1 MIEIVAKAQQGTERT
16 SLDVQ
21 ETPVEFNYKID
32 DLADI
37 SAKRSPHSLRFSMPR
52 SRVNDKFFAHFYNVN
67 LTSGTFSP
75 QVKTDVEV
83 FDGGVV
89 ILHGILQLH
98 SVDEANYEVSVLG
111 EIADFFEKIRDLSF
125 QDLFI
130 NPNDGTLDTDLDHTL
145 SSANIKSSWSILN
158 DITTGQVGDGV
169 IVYPLSDTALPL
181 GENNDKGFFRD
192 GQFGMG
198 VGNSEIL
205 PTTQKPSIQI
215 KWLFGRIAKYA
226 GFSISSNFFNTDHF
240 EKIYMT
246 LATEQSE
253 IVLRDTYG
261 LRVGLNNNISFNFL
275 PVSPPMSNIGTSLL
289 KETGLYYD
297 PDALFTGGAF
307 IAPFTGTY
315 VFKISY
321 KWICTPP
328 PTGTS
333 YTVKS
338 VITGPGG
345 IYGSFPEVYG
355 PQVYYAYSS
364 AFDHYTT
371 TSQVTCSQ
379 GDALQ
384 FNVISTGQNAPLEF
398 QKDDWGSPGL
408 GTYVE
413 LLNYTA
419 EGGLVNVRENF
430 PSMKVGEWVKEISQR
445 FNLVLLTENEN
456 PTVLNIEPW
465 NEFVDANTSFEDWST
480 KVDIDSI
487 KIEPTTAYQKKQIK
501 FTDGEG
507 EDWKNS
513 WWQDNVG
520 WVKGQAIYNNST
532 PDFVTEEQVIGGK
545 FQPLRLSTIPSDF
558 FNGPTELNN
567 VLVQRF
573 YSQDIGSEGEK
584 TNVSAKPILSYY
596 HGTQLNASNISTIF
610 YLGAQGNQ
618 TSFQKYPFFSE
629 FSDSPVVDSS
639 LSLSW
644 GYDYPDNV
652 GSPYIGEGISLN
664 QCFQTYWA
672 RFMHTRYSQDSR
684 ILTCKAY
691 LTPQDIRD
699 LKWNSEYFLENAWWR
714 VLEVNNYATGGN
726 ELCNLKLI
734 KVIQSGNYNTTSE
747 CDARPLQSNVNG
759 TISFANNITGL
770 LVTPTRECCEKYGY
784 VWNED
789 DAVCMLKPTGG
800 GGGNGGDGF
809 EDGLVGGF
817 NGGVGIDPYLADF
830 SPISNTEVVQGT
842 IIERLPFSKGSGITE
857 GGINGS
863 VQNFKMY
870 LTTTDATYT
879 PALTPTGE
887 TDMLIGFNSIYLITA
902 NIVTVETGGAS
913 GVSGRAYSM
922 TYQASV
928 GNIETIAKNIGTTT
942 LINAQG
948 EAGAVRGLSIQQ
960 KQTTGNPPFFQV
972 LCQGEVGKDVAWIL
986 DVNMV
991 QIRMPFVAAPLPTND
1006 AYWNLTPDELI
1017 YLNIASG
1024 DTLTWNLA

>member
-37 SAKRSPHSLRFSMPR
+37 TAKRSPHSLRFSMPR

-67 LTSGTFSP
+67 LTSGSFSA
-75 QVKTDVEV
+75 QVKTNVEV

-98 SVDEANYEVSVLG
+98 SVDEENYEVSVLG

-130 NPNDGTLDTDLDHTL
+130 NPNDGTLDTDLDHNLTA
-145 SSANIKSSWSILN
+145 SNIKASWNILN

-169 IVYPLSDTALPL
+169 IVYPLSDTAMPW
-181 GENNDKGFFRD
+181 GENGDKGFFRD

-198 VGNSEIL
+198 LGNSEIP
-205 PTTQKPSIQI
+205 PTSQKPSIQI
-215 KWLFGRIAKYA
+215 KWLFERIAQFT
-226 GFSISSNFFNTDHF
+226 GFSISSTFFNTVHF

-246 LATEQSE
+246 LATEQSQ

-261 LRVGLNNNISFNFL
+261 LRIGLSSDTTIQPF
-275 PVSPPMSNIGTSLL
+275 PISPPLTNLGPYLTN
-289 KETGLYYD
+289 ETGLYYD
-297 PDALFTGGAF
+297 PDALFQSGVFT
-307 IAPFTGTY
+307 APFTGTY
-315 VFKISY
+315 TFVLSFKFTCATAPSGTSFTVYSAI
-321 KWICTPP
+321 
-328 PTGTS
+328 TGTVNFNPV
-333 YTVKS
+333 YTDS
-338 VITGPGG
+338 NTYD
-345 IYGSFPEVYG
+345 YGSDNHEYN
-355 PQVYYAYSS
+355 AT
-364 AFDHYTT
+364 AEIEIN
-371 TSQVTCSQ
+371 Q
-379 GDALQ
+379 GDSVE
-384 FNVISTGQNAPLEF
+384 FNLISTNALVPIVIYS
-398 QKDDWGSPGL
+398 DDFGATGL
-408 GTYVE
+408 GTYVS

-419 EGGLVNVRENF
+419 DGGIVNVRENF

-465 NEFVDANTSFEDWST
+465 NKFVDANTSFEDWST
-480 KVDIDSI
+480 KVDIESI
-487 KIEPTTAYQKKQIK
+487 EIEPTTAYQKKQIK

-507 EDWKNS
+507 QDWKNS

-520 WVKGQAIYNNST
+520 WVKGQAIYNNSNE
-532 PDFVTEEQVIGGK
+532 DFVTESQVIGGK
-545 FQPLRLSTIPSDF
+545 FQPLRLSTIPSTF
-558 FNGPTELNN
+558 WNGTTQVPD

-573 YSQDIGSEGEK
+573 YAIGIGDTGSK

-596 HGTQLNASNISTIF
+596 HGVKPISTDTSVFFRFGTPVDNTPF
-610 YLGAQGNQ
+610 Y
-618 TSFQKYPFFSE
+618 TYPFFSE
-629 FSDSPVVDSS
+629 FSDTPVVDSS

-644 GYDYPDNV
+644 GYDYPDNIT
-652 GSPYIGEGISLN
+652 SFYIGEGVSLN

-672 RFMHTRYSQDSR
+672 RFMHTRYSEESR
-684 ILTCKAY
+684 VMTCKAY

-734 KVIQSGNYNTTSE
+734 KVIQSGNYNTSSG
-747 CDARPLQSNVNG
+747 CDARPHQSNVNG
-759 TISFANNITGL
+759 TISFVNNITGL
-770 LVTPTRECCEKYGY
+770 VVTPTRVCCEKYGY

-789 DAVCMLKPTGG
+789 DGVCMLKPTGG
-800 GGGNGGDGF
+800 GGGNGGHGF

-817 NGGVGIDPYLADF
+817 NGGVGIDPNLADF
-830 SPISNTEVVQGT
+830 SAISNTEVVQGA

-870 LTTTDATYT
+870 LTTTDGTNTA
-879 PALTPTGE
+879 ALTPGGE

-928 GNIETIAKNIGTTT
+928 GNVESTAKNIGTTT
-942 LINAQG
+942 LINSQG

-972 LCQGEVGKDVAWIL
+972 LCQGEVGKDVAWVL
-986 DVNMV
+986 DINIV
-991 QIRMPFVAAPLPTND
+991 QIRMPFVAPSTND

-1024 DTLTWNLA
+1024 DTLIWNLA

>member
-1 MIEIVAKAQQGTERT
+1 MIEIVAKAQGGTERT
-16 SLDVQ
+16 SLEVQ

-52 SRVNDKFFAHFYNVN
+52 SKVNDKFFAHYYNVN
-67 LTSGTFSP
+67 YTSGAFSA

-98 SVDEANYEVSVLG
+98 SVNERNYEVSVLG

-130 NPNDGTLDTDLDHTL
+130 NPNDGTLDTDLDHNLTA
-145 SSANIKSSWSILN
+145 ANIKLSWNVLE

-169 IVYPLSDTALPL
+169 IVYPLSDTAMPY
-181 GENNDKGFFRD
+181 GENGDKGFYRYALS
-192 GQFGMG
+192 GMG
-198 VGNSEIL
+198 GGNSEIP
-205 PTTQKPSIQI
+205 PTSQKPAIQI
-215 KWLFGRIAKYA
+215 KWLFERIAKYA
-226 GFSISSNFFNTDHF
+226 GFSISSSFFNTAHF
-240 EKIYMT
+240 RKIYMT
-246 LATEQSE
+246 LATEQSQ

-261 LRVGLNNNISFNFL
+261 LRVGLSSDTTIQPF
-275 PVSPPMSNIGTSLL
+275 PISPPLTNLGPYLTN
-289 KETGLYYD
+289 ETGLYYD
-297 PDALFTGGAF
+297 PDALFQSGVFT
-307 IAPFTGTY
+307 APFTGTY
-315 VFKISY
+315 TFALSFKFTCAS
-321 KWICTPP
+321 PP
-328 PTGTS
+328 NGTEFTVYSAITGTS
-333 YTVKS
+333 SFNPVYTDS
-338 VITGPGG
+338 NTYA
-345 IYGSFPEVYG
+345 YGSDNHEYNATAEV
-355 PQVYYAYSS
+355 QIN
-364 AFDHYTT
+364 
-371 TSQVTCSQ
+371 Q
-379 GDALQ
+379 GDSVE
-384 FNVISTGQNAPLEF
+384 FNLISTNALVPIVIYS
-398 QKDDWGSPGL
+398 DDFGSAGL
-408 GTYVE
+408 GTYVS

-419 EGGLVNVRENF
+419 EGGIVNVRENF
-430 PSMKVGEWVKEISQR
+430 PSMKVGEWVKEISAR

-456 PTVLNIEPW
+456 PTVLNIEPY
-465 NEFVDANTSFEDWST
+465 NDFVDANTSFEDWST

-487 KIEPTTAYQKKQIK
+487 KIEPTTIYQKKQIK

-507 EDWKNS
+507 EDWSNS
-513 WWQDNVG
+513 WWQDNMG

-545 FQPLRLSTIPSDF
+545 FQPLRLSTIPSNF
-558 FNGPTELNN
+558 FNGPTEINR

-573 YSQDIGSEGEK
+573 YDLSIGEEGEK
-584 TNVSAKPILSYY
+584 TPIKAKPILSYY
-596 HGTQLNASNISTIF
+596 HGTQFNASNLSLGSF
-610 YLGAQGNQ
+610 YLGTNDDNVL
-618 TSFQKYPFFSE
+618 FQKYPFFSE
-629 FSDSPVVDSS
+629 FSDTPVVDSS

-734 KVIQSGNYNTTSE
+734 KVIQSGNYNSTDD
-747 CDARPLQSNVNG
+747 CDARPGQSNVNG
-759 TISFANNITGL
+759 TISFVSNTTGL
-770 LVTPTRECCEKYGY
+770 VVTPTRECCERYGY
-784 VWNED
+784 QWNED

-800 GGGNGGDGF
+800 GGGNGGSGF

-817 NGGVGIDPYLADF
+817 NDGVGIDPNLADF
-830 SPISNTEVVQGT
+830 SSISNTDSVQGP
-842 IIERLPFSKGSGITE
+842 IVERLPFSKSSGITE
-857 GGINGS
+857 DGINGS

-879 PALTPTGE
+879 PAITPTGE
-887 TDMLIGFNSIYLITA
+887 TNMLIGFNSIYLITA
-902 NIVTVETGGAS
+902 NIVTVETGGTS
-913 GVSGRAYSM
+913 GVSGKAFSM

-928 GNIETIAKNIGTTT
+928 GNVESTAKNIGTTT
-942 LINAQG
+942 LINSQG
-948 EAGAVRGLSIQQ
+948 EAGATRNVAIQQ
-960 KQTTGNPPFFQV
+960 KQTSGNPPFFEV
-972 LCQGEVGKDVAWIL
+972 LCQGEAGKDVAWIL
-986 DVNMV
+986 DINIV
-991 QIRMPFVAAPLPTND
+991 QLRMPFVATSNND

>member
-75 QVKTDVEV
+75 QVKTEVEV

-98 SVDEANYEVSVLG
+98 SVEDTNYEVSVLG

-130 NPNDGTLDTDLDHTL
+130 NPNDGTLDTDLDHNITPT
-145 SSANIKSSWSILN
+145 NIKASWNVLT
-158 DITTGQVGDGV
+158 DITTGQVGPGV
-169 IVYPLSDTALPL
+169 IVYPLSDTALPW
-181 GENNDKGFFRD
+181 GENGDKGFVWNF
-192 GQFGMG
+192 GFGMG
-198 VGNSEIL
+198 AGNSEIP
-205 PTTQKPSIQI
+205 PTSQKPSIQI
-215 KWLFGRIAKYA
+215 KWLFGRIAEYA
-226 GFSISSNFFNTDHF
+226 GFSISSTFFNTDHF

-246 LATEQSE
+246 LATEQSQ

-261 LRVGLNNNISFNFL
+261 LRVGLSSDATIQPF
-275 PVSPPMSNIGTSLL
+275 PITPPLTNLGPYLTN
-289 KETGLYYD
+289 ETGIYYD
-297 PDALFTGGAF
+297 PDALFQSGDFT
-307 IAPFTGTY
+307 APFTGTY
-315 VFKISY
+315 TFVLSFKFTCAI
-321 KWICTPP
+321 PP
-328 PTGTS
+328 SGTTFTVYSAITGTVNFNPV
-333 YTVKS
+333 YTPS
-338 VITGPGG
+338 NTYA
-345 IYGSFPEVYG
+345 YGSDNHE
-355 PQVYYAYSS
+355 
-364 AFDHYTT
+364 YTST
-371 TSQVTCSQ
+371 AEIQINQ
-379 GDALQ
+379 GDSVE
-384 FNVISTGQNAPLEF
+384 FNLISTNASVPIVIYS
-398 QKDDWGSPGL
+398 DDFGSPGL

-419 EGGLVNVRENF
+419 EGGIVNVRENF

-465 NEFVDANTSFEDWST
+465 NDFVDANTSFEDWST
-480 KVDIDSI
+480 KVDTDSI
-487 KIEPTTAYQKKQIK
+487 KIEPTTIYQKKQIK

-558 FNGPTELNN
+558 FNGPTQVNR

-573 YSQDIGSEGEK
+573 YNLEIGEEGEK
-584 TNVSAKPILSYY
+584 TNVRAKPILSYY
-596 HGTQLNASNISTIF
+596 HGTKWIASNINISF
-610 YLGAQGNQ
+610 VLGTESDNV
-618 TSFQKYPFFSE
+618 SFQKYPFFSE

-652 GSPYIGEGISLN
+652 GSAYIGEGISLN

-672 RFMHTRYSQDSR
+672 RFMHTRYSEDSR
-684 ILTCKAY
+684 VMTCKAY

-734 KVIQSGNYNTTSE
+734 KVIQSGRDNTTSD
-747 CDARPLQSNVNG
+747 CDARPHQSNVNG
-759 TISFANNITGL
+759 TISFVNNITGIV
-770 LVTPTRECCEKYGY
+770 VTPTRECCEKYGY

-789 DAVCMLKPTGG
+789 DGVCMLKPTGG
-800 GGGNGGDGF
+800 GGGNGGHGF
-809 EDGLVGGF
+809 EDGVVGGF
-817 NGGVGIDPYLADF
+817 NGGVGIDPILADF
-830 SPISNTEVVQGT
+830 SAISNTEVVKGT

-870 LTTTDATYT
+870 LTTTDGTNT
-879 PALTPTGE
+879 PAFTPGGE

-902 NIVTVETGGAS
+902 NIVTVETGGVS

-928 GNIETIAKNIGTTT
+928 GNVESTAKNIGTTT

-948 EAGAVRGLSIQQ
+948 EAGAVRGFSIQQ
-960 KQTTGNPPFFQV
+960 KQTTGNPPFFHV

-991 QIRMPFVAAPLPTND
+991 QIRMPFVAPPTD

>member
-37 SAKRSPHSLRFSMPR
+37 TAKRSPHSLRFSMPR

-67 LTSGTFSP
+67 LTSGSFSA

-98 SVDEANYEVSVLG
+98 SVDEENYEVSVLG

-130 NPNDGTLDTDLDHTL
+130 NPDGTLDTDLDHAL
-145 SSANIKSSWSILN
+145 STGNIISSWDVAI
-158 DITTGQVGDGV
+158 DITTGQVGIGV
-169 IVYPLSDTALPL
+169 IVYPLSDTALPF
-181 GENNDKGFFRD
+181 GENNDKGFFKD
-192 GQFGMG
+192 SGFGMG
-198 VGNSEIL
+198 LANSEIL

-215 KWLFGRIAKYA
+215 KWLFERIAQFA
-226 GFSISSNFFNTDHF
+226 GFSISSTFFNTVHF

-246 LATEQSE
+246 LATEQSQ

-261 LRVGLNNNISFNFL
+261 FRVGLNANITLPTFANSAPSFLN
-275 PVSPPMSNIGTSLL
+275 
-289 KETGLYYD
+289 ETGLYYD
-297 PDALFTGGAF
+297 PDALYTGGTF

-315 VFKISY
+315 TFNITYLFTCAIPASG
-321 KWICTPP
+321 
-328 PTGTS
+328 GTNF
-333 YTVKS
+333 TVWS
-338 VITGPGG
+338 VGGGG
-345 IYGSFPEVYG
+345 INPLFGQS
-355 PQVYYAYSS
+355 QVYAYGT
-364 AFDHYTT
+364 ANHTY
-371 TSQVTCSQ
+371 VTQASVEVTQ
-379 GDALQ
+379 GDEVAFYFYASNSEPIVLYYDN
-384 FNVISTGQNAPLEF
+384 FGVS
-398 QKDDWGSPGL
+398 GL
-408 GTYVE
+408 GSNIE
-413 LLNYTA
+413 LTSYTA
-419 EGGLVNVRENF
+419 EGGIVNVRENF

-465 NEFVDANTSFEDWST
+465 NEFVDLNTSFEDWST
-480 KVDIDSI
+480 KVDTDSI

-507 EDWKNS
+507 ADWKNS

-558 FNGPTELNN
+558 FNGPTQYPA

-573 YSQDIGSEGEK
+573 YNHVIGGEGEK

-596 HGTQLNASNISTIF
+596 HGVKFMSTTF
-610 YLGAQGNQ
+610 ALGSTGDQ
-618 TSFQKYPFFSE
+618 TGFSYYPFFSE
-629 FSDSPVVDSS
+629 FSDTPVVDSS

-672 RFMHTRYSQDSR
+672 RFMHTRYSEDSR
-684 ILTCKAY
+684 VMTCKAY

-734 KVIQSGNYNTTSE
+734 KVIQSGRDNTTSD

-789 DAVCMLKPTGG
+789 DGVCMLKPTGG
-800 GGGNGGDGF
+800 GGGNGGHGF

-817 NGGVGIDPYLADF
+817 NGGVGIDPNLADF
-830 SPISNTEVVQGT
+830 SAISNTEVVQGT

-870 LTTTDATYT
+870 LTTTDGTNTA
-879 PALTPTGE
+879 ALTPGGE

-902 NIVTVETGGAS
+902 NIVTVETGGVS

-928 GNIETIAKNIGTTT
+928 GNVESTAKNIGTTT

-972 LCQGEVGKDVAWIL
+972 LCQGEVGKDVAWVL
-986 DVNMV
+986 DINIV
-991 QIRMPFVAAPLPTND
+991 QIRMPFVAPSTND